1 MKHYIAIFV
10 EDEIGEWRAI
20 FPDVPG
26 CEAKG
31 FCLDDLMFS
40 ATSALHRYLEQN
52 DPLLSPP
59 RDRAEIQRVEKW
71 LAENHFDLSKVVVS
85 MVPLHA

>member
-1 MKHYIAIFV
+1 MEHYIAIFV
-10 EDEIGEWRAI
+10 EDQFGDWRAI

-31 FCLDDLMFS
+31 FCVDDVMFS
-40 ATSALHRYLEQN
+40 ATSALRRCLAEHGSL
-52 DPLLSPP
+52 PSPP
-59 RDRAEIQRVEKW
+59 MDMADIPLMEKW
-71 LAENHFDLSKVVVS
+71 LTENHIYLSKAVVS

>member
-1 MKHYIAIFV
+1 MKHYVAIFV

-26 CEAKG
+26 CEARG
-31 FCLDDLMFS
+31 FCVDDVMFS
-40 ATSALHRYLEQN
+40 ATSALHRYLEQYGSL
-52 DPLLSPP
+52 PSPP
-59 RDRAEIQRVEKW
+59 LDTAEIPGMEKW
-71 LAENHFDLSKVVVS
+71 LAENQIDPSKAVVS